1 MTHTLSRR
9 HFLGAAGASAAALT
23 LAGKS
28 SVFAADNVQIQQ
40 QVWTG
45 AQEIVPQKVA
55 SAFQAA
61 NPGVSI
67 TVAPG
72 SSNAVLNTIV
82 AARKAGSPP
91 PINVG
96 FFNLENTARG
106 LAEDAWVAL
115 NAAEVKN
122 LDNIHDDFRLPND
135 VGAFPWIDLG
145 GIIYNAE
152 KVKEPPKSWKDLFD
166 PKYHGRVA
174 TFDGFWTGNGVLATA
189 YANGGSI
196 DDIEPALKIYEE
208 AAKSGHIHSLFNSNA
223 QIQQLLASGE
233 VWIAPHFRGIVL
245 PWIKEGAPF
254 GYAIPEEGQILFPEG
269 FQLLNGSTDDQ
280 LRVGRNLIN
289 ESLTREN
296 IIDYAVTA
304 SVVPVLKD
312 NSGLPEELAN
322 DPAVSSEQLAKALRL
337 DYAEIAANHAGWLD
351 QWNRRVK
358 ANLS

>member
-1 MTHTLSRR
+1 MTHMITRR
-9 HFLGAAGASAAALT
+9 HFLGAVTASTAALT
-23 LAGKS
+23 FGGTFRS
-28 SVFAADNVQIQQ
+28 SAAEDVRIQQ

-55 SAFQAA
+55 RAFEAA
-61 NPGVSI
+61 NPGASI

-82 AARKAGSPP
+82 AARKAGTTP

-106 LAEDAWVAL
+106 QAENAWVPL
-115 NAAEVKN
+115 DPTIVSN
-122 LDNIHDDFRLPND
+122 LDQIHDDFRLPND

-145 GIIYNAE
+145 GIIYNAD

-174 TFDGFWTGNGVLATA
+174 MFDGFWTGNGLLSTA
-189 YANGGSI
+189 YANGGSL
-196 DDIEPALKIYEE
+196 DNIEPALKIYEE
-208 AAKSGHIHSLFNSNA
+208 AAKAGHIHSLFNSNA

-254 GYAIPEEGQILFPEG
+254 GYSAPEEGQILFPEG
-269 FQLLNGSTDDQ
+269 FQLLAGSSDDQ
-280 LRVGRNLIN
+280 LRVGANLIN
-289 ESLTREN
+289 DSLKREN
-296 IIDYAVTA
+296 IIEYAVTA

-312 NSGLPEELAN
+312 TSGLPEELSR
-322 DPAVSSEQLAKALRL
+322 DPAVSPEQLAKALKL
-337 DYAEIAANHAGWLD
+337 DYAKIAANHTRWLD

-358 ANLS
+358 ANLA